1 MGRKTREQEGIV
13 ANRLEQFRVAANL
26 SRAELAE
33 IVGVNYQTIGYI
45 ERSEYS
51 PSLMLAFKLA
61 DALGTTV
68 DNLFHIN
75 HQGHKNE

>member
-75 HQGHKNE
+75 HQGDQK

>member
-75 HQGHKNE
+75 HQGEQK

>member
-1 MGRKTREQEGIV
+1 
-13 ANRLEQFRVAANL
+13 
-26 SRAELAE
+26 
-33 IVGVNYQTIGYI
+33 VNYQTIGYI

-75 HQGHKNE
+75 HQGEQK

>member
-1 MGRKTREQEGIV
+1 MGRKTREEEGIV
-13 ANRLEQFRVAANL
+13 ANRLEQFRVEANL

-75 HQGHKNE
+75 HQGEQK

>member
-13 ANRLEQFRVAANL
+13 ANRLEQFRVEANL

-45 ERSEYS
+45 ERFEYS
-51 PSLMLAFKLA
+51 PSLVLAFKLA
-61 DALGTTV
+61 TALGTTV
-68 DNLFHIN
+68 DELFFFE
-75 HQGHKNE
+75 GVKP

>member
-61 DALGTTV
+61 TALGTTV
-68 DNLFHIN
+68 DELFFFE
-75 HQGHKNE
+75 GVKP

>member
-75 HQGHKNE
+75 HQGEQ